1 MPLIYW
7 ESLFPLSSNEIETGL
22 HITDV
27 LFHTRLSKMAAEAFL
42 AWFLGRSGRASKEEV
57 ADFADSL
64 ASGTAGSR
72 LSKSSFY
79 GGVLRKFLD
88 AGLIALIPEFDYG
101 KRRAGQGLQKRRAA
115 RTQKTASEAFAAIQQ
130 PSHSRAVEQGNENLR
145 EEQFLLFVNR
155 EVCLI
160 TGRISSVDLEWIVL
174 GLHVR
179 LSKKM

>member
-1 MPLIYW
+1 MFAT
-7 ESLFPLSSNEIETGL
+7 SRDEIETGL

-72 LSKSSFY
+72 LSRSSFY

-101 KRRAGQGLQKRRAA
+101 KRRAVKVYRSVAQPVPKRRPP
-115 RTQKTASEAFAAIQQ
+115 K
-130 PSHSRAVEQGNENLR
+130 PSLLYNSHLIAEQWNREIENLR
-145 EEQFLLFVNR
+145 KGPL
-155 EVCLI
+155 
-160 TGRISSVDLEWIVL
+160 SSL
-174 GLHVR
+174 R
-179 LSKKM
+179 QS